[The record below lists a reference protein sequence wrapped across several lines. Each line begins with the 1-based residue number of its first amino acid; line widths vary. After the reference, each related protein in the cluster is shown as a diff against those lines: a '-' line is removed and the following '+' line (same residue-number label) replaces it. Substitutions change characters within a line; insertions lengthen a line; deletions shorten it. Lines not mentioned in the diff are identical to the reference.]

1 VTDQHAER
9 RAPAKPPA
17 RSTTRPSPG
26 EDWTQWPTYN
36 AATLGFRNYWYP
48 VVWERDIG
56 DKPQAVTL
64 LGEKIMVA
72 REGDKIYALKDRCG
86 ASRCPTAAASSPA
99 R

>member
-1 VTDQHAER
+1 MTDQHAER

-48 VVWERDIG
+48 VVW
-56 DKPQAVTL
+56 
-64 LGEKIMVA
+64 
-72 REGDKIYALKDRCG
+72 
-86 ASRCPTAAASSPA
+86 
-99 R
+99 